1 MLKGDGTHTLRPCKK
16 FCRKYL
22 DDIYV
27 FSRNVDEHI
36 EHIKQVLELII
47 NAGFKLNAKK
57 CTWMASK
64 INILGFL
71 VSGSTIQMDSD
82 RISAIKNR
90 KEPTNQKQIQQ
101 YLGLTGYYRQFIKN
115 YAEISKP
122 LYELIKKDQ
131 KYVWEETQKQAYNKL
146 KQSPLSEPVL
156 AQAVLGEQFIVY
168 SDASNYAIG
177 GVLSQ
182 EINDK
187 EHVIWYASRLLKR
200 AELNYGI
207 SEKERLTII
216 FLIKKWRVF
225 LYGTK
230 FKVVTDHHALIHL
243 MTIKDWTLRSNIRKD
258 LHILT
263 PMLFQDQF

>member
-1 MLKGDGTHTLRPCKK
+1 MASNAASNKDGTSNILKGDGTHLGTMQEILKK
-16 FCRKYL
+16 LSF
-22 DDIYV
+22 DIYV
-27 FSRNVDEHI
+27 FSRTVDEHI
-36 EHIKQVLELII
+36 EHIKQVLELIRD
-47 NAGFKLNAKK
+47 AGFKLNAKK

-122 LYELIKKDQ
+122 LYELIKKD
-131 KYVWEETQKQAYNKL
+131 VWEETQIQAYNKL
-146 KQSPLSEPVL
+146 KQSLLSEPVL

-182 EINDK
+182 KINDK
-187 EHVIWYASRLLKR
+187 EHVIWYASRLLKG

-207 SEKERLTII
+207 SEKESIAII
-216 FLIKKWRVF
+216 FLIKS
-225 LYGTK
+225 G
-230 FKVVTDHHALIHL
+230 
-243 MTIKDWTLRSNIRKD
+243 
-258 LHILT
+258 
-263 PMLFQDQF
+263 

>member
-82 RISAIKNR
+82 RISAIRNR

-101 YLGLTGYYRQFIKN
+101 YLGLTRQFIKN

-122 LYELIKKDQ
+122 L
-131 KYVWEETQKQAYNKL
+131 
-146 KQSPLSEPVL
+146 
-156 AQAVLGEQFIVY
+156 
-168 SDASNYAIG
+168 
-177 GVLSQ
+177 
-182 EINDK
+182 
-187 EHVIWYASRLLKR
+187 
-200 AELNYGI
+200 
-207 SEKERLTII
+207 
-216 FLIKKWRVF
+216 
-225 LYGTK
+225 
-230 FKVVTDHHALIHL
+230 
-243 MTIKDWTLRSNIRKD
+243 
-258 LHILT
+258 
-263 PMLFQDQF
+263 